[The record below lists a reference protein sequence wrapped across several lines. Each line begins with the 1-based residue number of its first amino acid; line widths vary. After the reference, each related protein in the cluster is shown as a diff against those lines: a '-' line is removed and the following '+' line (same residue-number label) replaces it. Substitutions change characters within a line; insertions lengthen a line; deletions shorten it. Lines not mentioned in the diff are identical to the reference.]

1 MSLTAHEVSAERA
14 DMIASPMS
22 QTSAERADRPTST
35 IVERYE
41 LAAPDYERY
50 WAPVL
55 ESTSRR
61 VLDLAAGYVDR
72 HPGQRLR
79 LLEVGVGTGTVLCA
93 ALERWPDLEVV
104 ASDAANGM
112 LEAARQRV
120 AEWLAGAVE
129 RVSFMHAPAAH
140 LPLPDASVDLV
151 VSSFVL
157 QLVPDR
163 LAALREA
170 HRVLRPGGM
179 LAYVTWLDRDAREP
193 FRAMEEFDEAVLDLD
208 VDEPDEEPEPHAG
221 DVRSGRAAADELR
234 RAGFTR
240 AGAREDTLVYQWT
253 MEGYLE
259 YKLGYDERP
268 LLAILTE
275 EQQAELKRNARRR
288 LSRLAVRDFRWHAPV
303 VFVHALKPT

>member
-1 MSLTAHEVSAERA
+1 
-14 DMIASPMS
+14 MS
-22 QTSAERADRPTST
+22 QPTANGADRPSNP

-41 LAAPDYERY
+41 VAAADYERY

-61 VLDLAAGYVDR
+61 VLELAADHIDR
-72 HPGQRLR
+72 QPEQRLR
-79 LLEVGVGTGTVLCA
+79 LLEVGVGTGTVLLA
-93 ALERWPDLEVV
+93 ALERWPMLEVV

-112 LEAARQRV
+112 LEAARRTV
-120 AEWLAGAVE
+120 AEAIDGAAG
-129 RVSFMHAPAAH
+129 RVTFVHARAAR

-163 LAALREA
+163 HAALLEA
-170 HRVLRPGGM
+170 RRVLRPGGM

-208 VDEPDEEPEPHAG
+208 VDEPEDEPEPRAG
-221 DVRSGRAAADELR
+221 DVRSARAAADELR

-240 AGAREDTLVYQWT
+240 AGAREDMLVYQWT
-253 MEGYLE
+253 MDGYLD
-259 YKLGYDERP
+259 YKLAYDERA
-268 LLAILTE
+268 LLAVLTE
-275 EQQAELKRNARRR
+275 EQRAELARNARRR

-303 VFVHALKPT
+303 VFAHALKPA